1 MSSRKSSPID
11 NHTEKEPRL
20 DALKKESEKKKATSE
35 GAIRAKYKRARQEEE
50 RKREADRMASA
61 DKLKKNQI
69 SKAKTDWEWIQQ
81 RALERGKQKNKP
93 KKRVTFADEIDL
105 IDEET
110 SSDDETQVTIKKKD
124 KCLIM

>member
-11 NHTEKEPRL
+11 KHTEKEPRL

-81 RALERGKQKNKP
+81 RALEREKQKNKP